1 MNRRHPTR
9 RAVGRVGHSVRT
21 VVQRRPRPPHR
32 RPTHD
37 SDPRTLD
44 GQTCPIGRAPQFPT
58 DCVLTRARE

>member
-37 SDPRTLD
+37 SDPRTTRRADLPD
-44 GQTCPIGRAPQFPT
+44 RPCPTVPDRLRSDAS
-58 DCVLTRARE
+58 A